1 VRIQSRPFQK
11 DLNRLILEPFTFVS
25 KQRIENSKKLKT
37 HFMDNLQVKR
47 KRSRI
52 PSLREGFGLEILKED
67 ELLDLTESE
76 ASRITSSEGT
86 TATFSGLSEISDD
99 DLQTKKSKMFKILS
113 LLCVGNA
120 DFAD

>member
-1 VRIQSRPFQK
+1 VTLNLNSFPCVRLK
-11 DLNRLILEPFTFVS
+11 N
-25 KQRIENSKKLKT
+25 NS
-37 HFMDNLQVKR
+37 
-47 KRSRI
+47 
-52 PSLREGFGLEILKED
+52 GLEILKED

-76 ASRITSSEGT
+76 AST
-86 TATFSGLSEISDD
+86 TATATSSGLSEISD

>member
-1 VRIQSRPFQK
+1 MTLV
-11 DLNRLILEPFTFVS
+11 LNSFPKGRS
-25 KQRIENSKKLKT
+25 KNIFS
-37 HFMDNLQVKR
+37 
-47 KRSRI
+47 
-52 PSLREGFGLEILKED
+52 GLEILKED

-76 ASRITSSEGT
+76 AST
-86 TATFSGLSEISDD
+86 TATATSSGLSEISD